1 MNKKQIKR
9 KYTSPEIE
17 QIRLDAEISLQLAS
31 GIPAPG
37 DAFNPQLIL
46 PDFMQQDP
54 FKSSN
59 A

>member
-1 MNKKQIKR
+1 MNNPTVKKYCKP
-9 KYTSPEIE
+9 TIE
-17 QIRLDAEISLQLAS
+17 MVCLDNEISLQLAS

-37 DAFNPQLIL
+37 DAYSPQSIL

-54 FKSSN
+54 FKGNN

>member
-1 MNKKQIKR
+1 MNNSRVKKYCKP
-9 KYTSPEIE
+9 TIE
-17 QIRLDAEISLQLAS
+17 MVCLDNEISLQLAS

-37 DAFNPQLIL
+37 DAYSPQTIL

-54 FKSSN
+54 FKGNN